1 MFFIGKR
8 KLEMVEKES
17 ENVEKIWI
25 KFLSKHWKM
34 FILFIIVAMLAFVGA
49 VYVYLWLVGEAQLT
63 GFVPTTLGLWT
74 MGHFITFILHLIFW
88 EIIYIGIPLI
98 LVIVAIIY
106 LWWKKLPVDEREE
119 YKSKNLFGKNSK
131 STQGGEGISFLVF
144 IAFIIKIYL
153 DGNWNLAF
161 ADWTFDYL
169 VYSCLWAL
177 IWVLIIFGIPI
188 AIGATLWI
196 IYEMRKQI

>member
-1 MFFIGKR
+1 
-8 KLEMVEKES
+8 MVEKES

-34 FILFIIVAMLAFVGA
+34 FILFIIVAVLSFVGA
-49 VYVYLWLVGEAQLT
+49 VYVYLWLVEEAQLT

-98 LVIVAIIY
+98 LVIVAIIF

-177 IWVLIIFGIPI
+177 IWILIIFGIPI
-188 AIGATLWI
+188 VIGATLWI